1 MRDNI
6 DLKTILESYGE
17 AAKQAAIDCVDRKAS
32 ALAAGAKSRLEAQFP
47 GGTGK
52 AAASI
57 RIVRPKRQTN
67 KYKLKVI
74 CDAVN
79 PAPIKNPGARGSVS
93 TKSFAS
99 GGYPYPRVLEFSPK
113 YGKPF
118 FFQDYYE
125 ARAALPDEIS
135 EAIRKAGGGS

>member
-1 MRDNI
+1 MRDDI

-32 ALAAGAKSRLEAQFP
+32 ALDAGAKSRLEAQFP

-79 PAPIKNPGARGSVS
+79 PRPVKNPGSHGSKRGGSYPN
-93 TKSFAS
+93 
-99 GGYPYPRVLEFSPK
+99 GYPYPRVLEWSPK

-125 ARAALPDEIS
+125 TKAALPDQVS
-135 EAIRKAGGGS
+135 EAIRKAVSNK